1 MRIFITGLIISFAVC
16 ILIFS
21 LNAETVYFV
30 PKSDITGMVDLSY
43 ANLIK
48 RTVKQAE
55 KAGASALII
64 ELNTPGGR
72 VDAALRITDIL
83 LSTKL
88 LTVVFINQNAISAGA
103 LISLASEKIFMA
115 LGGVI
120 GATTPVYTKAGKMET
135 ASEKMVSVMRAAMRS
150 CAEKYKRPA
159 RIAEAMVDSDI
170 ELTKSRDGIDLADGK
185 LLTLTAKEALK
196 LKIAD
201 YLANDLKE
209 VLKILKLENATI
221 IESAPT
227 AQDKAISFLGHPIL
241 SGILMTLGILGL
253 FFEVKT
259 PGWGVGG
266 TIGILCLALFFVT
279 QIMAGYADWG
289 AIALFIIG
297 LILIMVEFFIIP
309 GFGIVGISGIL
320 AILGSFIMWYSTW
333 SKYFQSAPYIM
344 LGVVLLSGIS
354 IYFMFKFLPRTRLFN
369 RLVLDTSEIKKSG
382 YHASSDKI
390 MNLEG
395 KKGTALTTL
404 RPAGS
409 AEIDGEKM
417 DVMSDSEFIK
427 KGEKIIVIKVEGNR
441 VLVKKI

>member
-1 MRIFITGLIISFAVC
+1 MRITKTGLMILITIC
-16 ILIFS
+16 ILAFS
-21 LNAETVYFV
+21 LNAETVYYV

-55 KAGASALII
+55 KANASALII

-72 VDAALRITDIL
+72 VDAALRITDVL

-88 LTVVFINQNAISAGA
+88 TTVVFINQNAISAGA
-103 LISLASEKIFMA
+103 LISLASEKIFIA
-115 LGGVI
+115 HGGVI
-120 GATTPVYTKAGKMET
+120 GATTPVYSKGGKME
-135 ASEKMVSVMRAAMRS
+135 AAPEKMVSVMRAEMRS

-159 RIAEAMVDSDI
+159 RIAEAMVDPDI
-170 ELTKSRDGIDLADGK
+170 ELTKSRDGIDLAEGK

-201 YLANDLKE
+201 HIADDLKE
-209 VLKILKLENATI
+209 ILRILKLENAI
-221 IESAPT
+221 VIEVAPST
-227 AQDKAISFLGHPIL
+227 KDKAVSFLGHPIF

-266 TIGILCLALFFVT
+266 TVGIMCLALFFVT

-289 AIALFIIG
+289 AVALFIIG
-297 LILIMVEFFIIP
+297 VILLATEVFIVP

-320 AILGSFIMWYSTW
+320 AILGSFIMWYSKW
-333 SKYFQSAPYIM
+333 SRYFQSAPYIIM
-344 LGVVLLSGIS
+344 GVILLTVAN
-354 IYFMFKFLPRTRLFN
+354 IYLMFKFLPRTRIFN
-369 RLVLDTSEIKKSG
+369 RLVLNTSETKTSG
-382 YHASSDKI
+382 YHASPDKI
-390 MNLEG
+390 INLEG

-409 AEIDGEKM
+409 AEIDGKKM
-417 DVMSDSEFIK
+417 DVMSDGDFIK
-427 KGEKIIVIKVEGNR
+427 KGEKILVIQVEGNR